1 MYNTVPLGRFAGWV
15 GGHVESG
22 RGGGYQGKGIIND
35 SPVLFMVL
43 SDDTAVF
50 NMKQSVSWVCF
61 VFHGRIVQNLVLGT

>member
-1 MYNTVPLGRFAGWV
+1 MLSLGGV
-15 GGHVESG
+15 GDSREGD
-22 RGGGYQGKGIIND
+22 IND

>member
-1 MYNTVPLGRFAGWV
+1 MLVGWGGYVELGRDGDT
-15 GGHVESG
+15 
-22 RGGGYQGKGIIND
+22 RKGDIND
-35 SPVLFMVL
+35 SPVPFMVL